1 MERENQSKI
10 EQARFEKKY
19 EGLKLLYHGTSLLN
33 AQSMASNLA
42 NRPSN
47 IALAE
52 ELCNSFNTKL
62 SEVVA
67 DEDSYG
73 FFDQFVFADS
83 AAQSRDTEIY
93 TSTGFELAA
102 NYASRGP
109 EWRYHLL
116 MYFAS
121 KALNTSFNPMAHNE
135 EVETWIKRYAEPAAV
150 VILDATDYPEYPV
163 VNEII
168 QKFSKGDT
176 VRIPYPLPD
185 SVKVIDFIE
194 WGKEINS

>member
-102 NYASRGP
+102 SYASRGP

>member
-1 MERENQSKI
+1 LARENQSKI
-10 EQARFEKKY
+10 LQARFEKKY
-19 EGLKLLYHGTSLLN
+19 EGLKLLYHGTSMSN
-33 AQSMASNLA
+33 AQSMASNSA

-47 IALAE
+47 IGLAE

-67 DEDSYG
+67 DESSHG

-83 AAQSRDTEIY
+83 AAQSREKEIY

-121 KALNTSFNPMAHNE
+121 KALDTSFNPMAHNQE
-135 EVETWIKRYAEPAAV
+135 IETWIKTYAEPAAV
-150 VILDATDYPEYPV
+150 VILDASHYPQYPV
-163 VNEII
+163 VDEII
-168 QKFSKGDT
+168 RKFSKGDT
-176 VRIPYPLPD
+176 VRIPYPLPNT
-185 SVKVIDFIE
+185 VKVIEFTE

>member
-1 MERENQSKI
+1 MERENQGKI

>member
-1 MERENQSKI
+1 MGKENHSKI
-10 EQARFEKKY
+10 QQARLEKKY
-19 EGLKLLYHGTSLLN
+19 KGLKLLYHGTTLLN
-33 AQSMASNLA
+33 AQSMASNST

-47 IALAE
+47 IGLAE

-67 DEDSYG
+67 DDSTYG

-83 AAQSRDTEIY
+83 AAQSRDKEIY

-102 NYASRGP
+102 SYASRGP

-121 KALNTSFNPMAHNE
+121 KALKTSFNPMAHNE
-135 EVETWIKRYAEPAAV
+135 EIETWIRRYAEPAAV
-150 VILDATDYPEYPV
+150 VILDASDYPKYPV
-163 VNEII
+163 IDEFFG
-168 QKFSKGDT
+168 QYSKGDT

>member
-47 IALAE
+47 IGLAE

-62 SEVVA
+62 TEVVA
-67 DEDSYG
+67 DESSHG

-83 AAQSRDTEIY
+83 DAQSREREI
-93 TSTGFELAA
+93 
-102 NYASRGP
+102 
-109 EWRYHLL
+109 
-116 MYFAS
+116 
-121 KALNTSFNPMAHNE
+121 
-135 EVETWIKRYAEPAAV
+135 
-150 VILDATDYPEYPV
+150 
-163 VNEII
+163 
-168 QKFSKGDT
+168 
-176 VRIPYPLPD
+176 
-185 SVKVIDFIE
+185 
-194 WGKEINS
+194 

>member
-67 DEDSYG
+67 DEGSYG

-102 NYASRGP
+102 SYASRGP

>member
-1 MERENQSKI
+1 MELENQSKI

-67 DEDSYG
+67 DEGSYG

-102 NYASRGP
+102 SYASRGP